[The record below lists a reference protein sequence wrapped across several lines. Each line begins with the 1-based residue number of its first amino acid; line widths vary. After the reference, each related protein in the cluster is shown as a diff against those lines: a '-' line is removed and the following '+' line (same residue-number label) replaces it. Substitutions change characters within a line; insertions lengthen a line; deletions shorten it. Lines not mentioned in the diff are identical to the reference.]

1 MNRSQTFRASATG
14 RLTAALT
21 LAMSI
26 SGFLLGASTAH
37 AQVAAEGHAVLAVGG
52 YSNQYASGSDVEIAA
67 GGEVLFARRV
77 GVSAEVGRAAFGGRA
92 SLDGT
97 VHFPHGERAKLE
109 PFVQVGLTRSTG
121 EYSNVYHGWNVGG
134 GVSYWVRPRLGLR
147 VEFVEIVQHLH
158 TWTEQLHLARF
169 GITFR

>member
-1 MNRSQTFRASATG
+1 MSRSQTFRTCWLAT
-14 RLTAALT
+14 ALT

-26 SGFLLGASTAH
+26 SGVLLGASTAH
-37 AQVAAEGHAVLAVGG
+37 AQVGVEGHAVLAVGG
-52 YSNQYASGSDVEIAA
+52 YSNHFASGNDNELAA

-77 GVSAEVGRAAFGGRA
+77 GVSAEVALVAFGGRA

-97 VHFPHGERAKLE
+97 VHFPHGERAKLD
-109 PFVQVGLTRSTG
+109 PFIQAGFTRSTG
-121 EYSNVYHGWNVGG
+121 EYSNVYHGWNVGA

-147 VEFVEIVQHLH
+147 VEFVETVQHLD
-158 TWTEQLHLARF
+158 TWTEQYHLARF